1 METKAAIWT
10 RVSAEMN
17 WVTSA
22 QFGVWYVCVPV
33 TAWQTLLMGSSE
45 MSGGK
50 EGPDIGILPDEGL
63 PGSPV

>member
-1 METKAAIWT
+1 
-10 RVSAEMN
+10 MN

-22 QFGVWYVCVPV
+22 QFGVWYVCVTV
-33 TAWQTLLMGSSE
+33 TAWQTLLLGSSE
-45 MSGGK
+45 MSGGKK